1 LDTQIEGGQQ
11 VAMLSGDLG
20 GSGDQPAE
28 MVVTASFL
36 SVTGAALG
44 SLSIGPVGAA
54 DRNDQTEMLART
66 GAALIPR
73 EMRAID
79 VTMSATGGAGN
90 DQYNTAFADNLS
102 LSRSP
107 KRGDHCPGEHPQG
120 AGDNQ
125 QAVTGPPGDTPP
137 THFVPQPETAAR
149 AMAAP
154 RTWERLSWAA
164 LSTFVRC
171 QAHARRLG

>member
-1 LDTQIEGGQQ
+1 MAT
-11 VAMLSGDLG
+11 LSGDLG

-73 EMRAID
+73 ETRAID
-79 VTMSATGGAGN
+79 VTMSATGGAAN
-90 DQYNTAFADNLS
+90 NQYNTAFADNLS
-102 LSRSP
+102 LTIT
-107 KRGDHCPGEHPQG
+107 QN
-120 AGDNQ
+120 AGI
-125 QAVTGPPGDTPP
+125 T
-137 THFVPQPETAAR
+137 VPVSI
-149 AMAAP
+149 P
-154 RTWERLSWAA
+154 RR
-164 LSTFVRC
+164 
-171 QAHARRLG
+171 